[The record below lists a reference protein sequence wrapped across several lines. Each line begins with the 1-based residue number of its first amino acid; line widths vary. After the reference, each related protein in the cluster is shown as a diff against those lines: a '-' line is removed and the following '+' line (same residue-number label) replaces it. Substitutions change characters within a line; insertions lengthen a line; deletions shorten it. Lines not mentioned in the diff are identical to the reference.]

1 MTTLEKTEFAKA
13 GLDKAA
19 LKKTGADKFGVLV
32 VDDHPTMRLGIAA
45 IIDAQPDMKVCA
57 QAGSGEDAVRL
68 FRERRPDVTL
78 MDLRLPGISG
88 LDALRAI
95 RREDPAARCVVLTTY
110 EGDEDI
116 HQALAAGAAGYLI
129 KAMSN
134 DALVD
139 AIRRVYAGNRFL
151 PSGLAA
157 NLATRTPNS
166 DLSPREREVLSLLVQ
181 GKSNKDIGTALR
193 ITEATVKCHVSVI
206 LERLGVSDR
215 TQAVIAAL
223 HRGLEHL

>member
-1 MTTLEKTEFAKA
+1 MTANGKLR
-13 GLDKAA
+13 
-19 LKKTGADKFGVLV
+19 VLV
-32 VDDHPTMRLGIAA
+32 VDDHPIMRLGIAA
-45 IIDAQPDMKVCA
+45 IIDAQSDMAVCG

-68 FRERRPDVTL
+68 FRERKPDVTL
-78 MDLRLPGISG
+78 MDLRLPGMSG

-95 RREDPAARCVVLTTY
+95 RGEDGDARCVVLTTY

-134 DALVD
+134 DTLVD
-139 AIRRVYAGNRFL
+139 ALRRVHAGKRFV
-151 PSGLAA
+151 PASVAQSLAA
-157 NLATRTPNS
+157 RTPNS
-166 DLSPREREVLSLLVQ
+166 DLSPREREVLALMVR
-181 GKSNKDIGTALR
+181 GKTNKDIGAELG

-206 LERLGVSDR
+206 LERLDVTDR

-223 HRGLEHL
+223 QRGLEHL